1 MSLSYPTMRYW
12 FQLPQSTEKAKEK
25 HYDLI
30 LADQEMPRMTGLVL
44 LDNLRRLDHYKETP
58 VIVVSTDQS
67 RQTIEE
73 FQRLKAGAIIAKSEF
88 KRGKLL
94 EAIKELM
101 GEE

>member
-1 MSLSYPTMRYW
+1 MLLKGVDTVLAFLSSLEIKR
-12 FQLPQSTEKAKEK
+12 FRGLV
-25 HYDLI
+25 HH
-30 LADQEMPRMTGLVL
+30 GLVL